1 MPTLKQKKKA
11 TPDRNGSALDAVLL
25 DLLPSQGQWSEDAYL
40 WLTDSTN
47 KLIEFTDG
55 QLEVLPMPTD
65 NHQAIA
71 DLLFSKLK
79 ELLDAK
85 GGKVRFA
92 PLRLRIREGK
102 FREPDL
108 LAHLS
113 ARDERR
119 QNRYWLGADLVVEIV
134 SEDDPNRDIVEK
146 RKDYAEGKVPE
157 YWIVNPLDE
166 TITVLTLGK
175 KSYRKHG
182 VFRRKERMTSLL
194 LPDFS
199 VEVDAVFDA
208 D

>member
-1 MPTLKQKKKA
+1 MTA
-11 TPDRNGSALDAVLL
+11 ASNGNGSHLDAVLL
-25 DLLPSQGQWSEDAYL
+25 DLLPSQGQWTEDGYL
-40 WLTDSTN
+40 WLTDHTN
-47 KLIEFTDG
+47 KLVEFTDG
-55 QLEVLPMPTD
+55 RLDILPMPTEK
-65 NHQAIA
+65 HQAVSKC
-71 DLLFSKLK
+71 LLF
-79 ELLDAK
+79 LLDACLK
-85 GGKVRFA
+85 PTGGKVYYS
-92 PLRLRIREGK
+92 PLRLRIRPGK

-108 LAHLS
+108 LALLS

-166 TITVLTLGK
+166 TITVLALGK